1 MNICARDI
9 FIDFADNC
17 LSLVF
22 APRANVNPSFMANQ
36 LDNGSFPSEFAGL
49 LVSQVYNEN
58 IGFLGNLHAGIT
70 AGDKIYLA
78 LQ

>member
-1 MNICARDI
+1 
-9 FIDFADNC
+9 
-17 LSLVF
+17 
-22 APRANVNPSFMANQ
+22 MANQ